1 MTIDRAIN
9 GNIVLKLSR
18 DEVDALSSQI
28 NECAENAQEV
38 LLKFGRTICDSTI
51 EKADNFG

>member
-18 DEVDALSSQI
+18 DEVNALSSKI
-28 NECAENAQEV
+28 IERSESAQEI
-38 LLKFGRTICDSTI
+38 LLKFGRTIAESAI
-51 EKADNFG
+51 EKA